1 MSRRRELELDL
12 SGLFEAHWT
21 SESGFDRF
29 FTKVLGSC
37 VEWFSAAGVSLF
49 LKREFDGR
57 FHLAA
62 QDGPLSQV
70 PLGAVLTPG
79 EGLASAAIEKGKAQ
93 LIQDGQNRATL
104 SSAMLVPLSTP
115 QSGCIGILN
124 VSRSG
129 DSPKF
134 STNDLK
140 RADSIG
146 RYVALAVHNA
156 RLVAG
161 LNQAAAQSQALNA
174 KLDAIISTLGVG
186 VLVVNEFGQITG
198 WNPEASR
205 ILGSSLEAGAM
216 IEEVGDPAVLS
227 EAILRVYAS
236 ALDGDRSNTSVKSA
250 DGTAWSIIAS
260 PLATGGATLA
270 IQDITDQERAQQEVA
285 RVRRLAEIGQMT
297 AAIAHEIRNPLTGI
311 RSAAQMVQESE
322 GEAAEFGKIIEEEAL
337 KLNALCDEFL
347 EFARPLQLTLRNVD
361 AGKLMESLAQR
372 HWQDFA
378 RAEIKLNLEIDDP
391 SPKIEAD
398 PLRLEQVFRNLL
410 LNALQACTPGDEV
423 TVVVAQDRIEVRDN
437 GAGIDEGMKER
448 LFTPFFTTKPSGT
461 GLGLPNVRKIV
472 DAHGW
477 TIGVDT
483 EEGAGTTFVLV
494 FGEERAA

>member
-1 MSRRRELELDL
+1 LELDL
-12 SGLFEAHWT
+12 GALFEAHWT
-21 SESGFDRF
+21 SESGFDLF
-29 FTKVLGSC
+29 FDRVLASC
-37 VEWFSAAGVSLF
+37 VEWFDAAGASLF
-49 LKREFDGR
+49 LKRDFDGR

-62 QDGPLSQV
+62 QAGPKSQV
-70 PLGAVLTPG
+70 PLGTVPTPG
-79 EGLASAAIEKGKAQ
+79 EGLAGTAIQKGTAQ
-93 LIQDGQNRATL
+93 LVQTGKNKAKL

-124 VSRSG
+124 VSRPA

-134 STNDLK
+134 SSADLK
-140 RADSIG
+140 WADSIG

-156 RLVAG
+156 RLVAR

-186 VLVVNEFGQITG
+186 VLVVNEYGQITG

-205 ILGSSLEAGAM
+205 ILGFGMEAGSM
-216 IEEVGDPAVLS
+216 IEEVGDTQVLTD
-227 EAILRVYAS
+227 AIMRVYGA
-236 ALDGDRSNTSVKSA
+236 AMDGERISLAVREG
-250 DGTAWSIIAS
+250 DGMAWSIIGS

-270 IQDITDQERAQQEVA
+270 IQDVSDQDRAQKELA

-311 RSAAQMVQESE
+311 RSSAQMVKEC
-322 GEAAEFGKIIEEEAL
+322 GAEAAEFGKIIEEEAL

-347 EFARPLQLTLRNVD
+347 EFAKPLQLSVQHV
-361 AGKLMESLAQR
+361 APGKLVESLAQR

-378 RAEIKLNLEIDDP
+378 KADVKLNLEIASDAP
-391 SPKIEAD
+391 TIEAD

-410 LNALQACTPGDEV
+410 LNALQACGAGDEV
-423 TVVVAQDRIEVRDN
+423 TVHVGPDRIEVRDN
-437 GAGIDEGMKER
+437 GTGLDAGMKEK
-448 LFTPFFTTKPSGT
+448 LFTPFFTTKASGT

-477 TIGVDT
+477 SIGVDT
-483 EEGAGTTFVLV
+483 EPGKGTAFVLR
-494 FGEERAA
+494 FDEERAA